1 MLGNSPYYRSTIRNY
16 VIAFGSIFDDI
27 TIDRRNANGDVLET
41 IKVPLAYGSSQKY
54 LARINQPAGN
64 LGYSVAI
71 TLPRMSFEISGFTYA
86 PERKF
91 SKTQKMSRPNSADP
105 NTKNY
110 VYNPVP
116 YDIGFTLTVMAKNA
130 DDATQIVE
138 QILPYFTPTFN
149 IPIKEAN
156 ELSVIRDTGLTLNS
170 VSYEDDYEGD
180 FLSRRALL
188 WTLEFTLNGFFY
200 GVPRDQKIIR
210 TSTATVGDLDSSEV
224 TYAEATV
231 TTNPSDALQTDNY
244 EFLTTFN
251 EDFGE

>member
-1 MLGNSPYYRSTIRNY
+1 MLGNAHFYRSTIRNY
-16 VIAFGSIFDDI
+16 VIAFGSIFNDI
-27 TIDRRNANGDVLET
+27 DIEKTDANGNVLQV
-41 IKVPLAYGSSQKY
+41 IRVPISYGPTEKY
-54 LARINQPAGN
+54 LSRINKVTTTGDPAI
-64 LGYSVAI
+64 V
-71 TLPRMSFEISGFTYA
+71 LPRMSFEISGFTYA